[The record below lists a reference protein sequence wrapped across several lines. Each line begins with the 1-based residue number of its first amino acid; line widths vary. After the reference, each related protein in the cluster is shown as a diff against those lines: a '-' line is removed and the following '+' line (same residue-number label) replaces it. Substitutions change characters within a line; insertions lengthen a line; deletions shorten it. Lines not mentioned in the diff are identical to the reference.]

1 MLYLLLFLLVSLFAA
16 YIFYVRIKT
25 DFFFKLALKGCLK
38 IRQPSGF
45 ASYFSTHCI
54 QDIVKSLIK
63 NRKLKILFS
72 LSLGRTSSAESFF
85 KNKSNQI
92 CFIYLKAL
100 KNYNEAIS
108 LFEAVPKSSF
118 SWEMQIEL
126 AELYFLTDDY
136 SSAEKILQNIPDKH
150 VSKYIQAKK
159 CYYLAQF
166 CLKQG
171 DLLNASSLA
180 NKAALLFK
188 KEKAFIEEAK
198 TFLLS
203 GTIYRI
209 AAIEDVAHLMFSQ
222 AEKLFNTLN
231 YAPGKAEA
239 LGNLGMLW
247 TMRENY
253 SDAEKYFLQSLQ
265 INIEENRYDA
275 AGLIYNQL
283 ALLYLV
289 QKQFYSSLSYIRKAM
304 NAFRK
309 SKHPFGNAFGN
320 LLYSYLLYETQNWRN
335 LEKQAQHTLELY
347 EKINDLSSYLDCF
360 YLKAI
365 ACFEQNNLDLAESCL
380 RIIIEK
386 SLHQNCCFHIGNAYN
401 LLGLIFLKQND
412 LARAKSIFL
421 QSASWE
427 QKEERFSAAATDY
440 ANIALIETKLG
451 NQEQALKTFETAFSY
466 ATAFSENELSDF
478 LQKKIELLKSNLKQ

>member
-1 MLYLLLFLLVSLFAA
+1 MLYLLLFLLIPLFAA

-25 DFFFKLALKGCLK
+25 DHFFKLVLKGCLK
-38 IRQPSGF
+38 IKQPLDF
-45 ASYFSTHCI
+45 ASYFSTHCL
-54 QDIVKSLIK
+54 QNIVKSLIK
-63 NRKLKILFS
+63 NRKIKILFS

-85 KNKSNQI
+85 KNKNNQI
-92 CFIYLKAL
+92 CFIFLKSL
-100 KNYNEAIS
+100 KNYNEGIS
-108 LFEAVPKSSF
+108 LLKSLPETSL
-118 SWEMQIEL
+118 SWELQIEL
-126 AELYFLTDDY
+126 AELYFLTEHY
-136 SSAEKILQNIPDKH
+136 ASAEKILQKIPSKH
-150 VSKYIQAKK
+150 ISRYVQAKK
-159 CYYLAQF
+159 SYYLAHF

-171 DLLNASSLA
+171 DMLNASSLA

-188 KEKAFIEEAK
+188 KEKAYLEEAK
-198 TFLLS
+198 TYLLS

-209 AAIEDVAHLMFSQ
+209 AAVEDVSHLMLSQ
-222 AEKLFNTLN
+222 AEKLFCALD
-231 YAPGKAEA
+231 YKPGKAEA

-253 SDAEKYFLQSLQ
+253 IDAEKYFLQSLQ
-265 INIEENRYDA
+265 INLELKRYEA
-275 AGLIYNQL
+275 VGLIYNQL

-289 QKQFYSSLSYIRKAM
+289 QKQYLSSLVYIRKAM
-304 NAFRK
+304 NVFRK
-309 SKHPFGNAFGN
+309 SKHSFGNAFGN
-320 LLYSYLLYETQNWRN
+320 ILYSYLLYETQNWHN
-335 LEKQAQHTLELY
+335 LEKQAQYTLNLY

-365 ACFEQNNLDLAESCL
+365 ACFEQNNLVMAESCL
-380 RIIIEK
+380 RIVIEK

-451 NQEQALKTFETAFSY
+451 NQKQALKTFETALSY
-466 ATAFSENELSDF
+466 ASAFSENELSNF
-478 LQKKIELLKSNLKQ
+478 LQKKIDSLKNNLE